1 MEKVFPLLAADLF
14 NWALL
19 KDPSLLMTEET
30 EEKQGGDQKKKAD
43 TQVMSPP
50 SPKGPDK
57 EDEEQGKRL
66 YVCLYVGEHSYS
78 FHMNPM
84 KLTLSHCNQFKD
96 KLQSLKL
103 ETRNLTSG
111 NLY

>member
-1 MEKVFPLLAADLF
+1 
-14 NWALL
+14 
-19 KDPSLLMTEET
+19 MTEET
-30 EEKQGGDQKKKAD
+30 EEKQGGDQKKKKAD

-57 EDEEQGKRL
+57 EDEEQGKKDCM
-66 YVCLYVGEHSYS
+66 YVYMWGGGKHSYS

-84 KLTLSHCNQFKD
+84 KLTLSYCSQFKD

-103 ETRNLTSG
+103 ESRNLTSG